1 MSISANTRN
10 VHALE
15 TDEQY
20 RARRGVEDET
30 AFFNFNSV
38 DEFREPFF
46 FSDGTFKCFGHSFL
60 KINTLT
66 LTMNNNL
73 QDRRFFGVGSK
84 SIQESIPA
92 QRSYEISF
100 TGHVTDDRLYQELVN
115 NTEDTS
121 NTIELTFK
129 KSTGEEIV
137 LNFSK
142 YYLSANNFPIPDDKG
157 PLVVEATVMPR
168 ELSLCTVL
176 THWMLQG

>member
-1 MSISANTRN
+1 
-10 VHALE
+10 
-15 TDEQY
+15 
-20 RARRGVEDET
+20 
-30 AFFNFNSV
+30 
-38 DEFREPFF
+38 
-46 FSDGTFKCFGHSFL
+46 
-60 KINTLT
+60 
-66 LTMNNNL
+66 MNNNL